1 MTIPT
6 DTPADRRTI
15 DYDAIVH
22 DLAYAY
28 QGIFSQ
34 ESVAAAVET
43 ARQTLEPTAK
53 VREFLPVPSPDSHGN
68 SLRPLPKQKD
78 GSPKQ
83 CPKSSSSAS
92 TMLDAPRLP
101 PRSRSSY
108 RLAESTYD
116 PRAPNR
122 PTRSIH

>member
-53 VREFLPVPSPDSHGN
+53 VREFLPVLVARFAREQLAAAAQAEG
-68 SLRPLPKQKD
+68 
-78 GSPKQ
+78 
-83 CPKSSSSAS
+83 
-92 TMLDAPRLP
+92 RLAKTVP
-101 PRSRSSY
+101 EILFVCVHNAGRSQIAAALAQ